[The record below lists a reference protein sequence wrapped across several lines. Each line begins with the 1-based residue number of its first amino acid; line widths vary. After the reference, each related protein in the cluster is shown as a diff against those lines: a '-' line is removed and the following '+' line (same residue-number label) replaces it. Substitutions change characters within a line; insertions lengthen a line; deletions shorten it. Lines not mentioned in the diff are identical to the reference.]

1 MRGSICGVMAL
12 VVAAGMALPVSA
24 QVERC
29 EYLVVDGTII
39 VHKPY
44 RVEYQVSERQLRKG
58 GETKTVEYTQAAVI
72 GLQGVWMNSRTDAP
86 SPEEESPS
94 TGVCVYDPVAG
105 LRTTWSVPGK
115 LAMQMKIAEIEASHS
130 SCAKKE
136 TFEAELSRAKPVV
149 EDLGRETIQGYVAHG
164 VRTSRSFPTLVNG
177 KSKPIAR
184 SVEIWRAGV
193 SGVDGSAGIELSGH
207 ARLDDPWYWSKSEK
221 SEYFRGNVPEF
232 FEAAHGSVSLLV
244 REVVDDP
251 RYGSRSEEL
260 HDFRQDDPGSVAF
273 QPPEGYKIAMK
284 KAPASACPS
293 EKDAATTE
301 PPLLPAE

>member
-1 MRGSICGVMAL
+1 MRGSIGGVMAL

-29 EYLVVDGTII
+29 EYLIAHGAII
-39 VHKPY
+39 VYKPY
-44 RVEYQVSERQLRKG
+44 RVEYRISERQLQKD
-58 GETKTVEYTQAAVI
+58 GETKAVEFTQAAVI
-72 GLQGVWMNSRTDAP
+72 GLQGVWMNSRADAP

-94 TGVCVYDPVAG
+94 TNVCVYDPIAG
-105 LRTTWSVPGK
+105 LRTTWSAPGK
-115 LAMQMKIAEIEASHS
+115 QATRMRIAEIEASHS
-130 SCAKKE
+130 SCAKKG

-149 EDLGRETIQGYVAHG
+149 EDLGTETIQGYVAHG

-177 KSKPIAR
+177 KSKTIVR
-184 SVEIWRAGV
+184 SVEIWRTGIPGLNGA
-193 SGVDGSAGIELSGH
+193 AGIELTDH
-207 ARLDDPWYWSKSEK
+207 DHLDDPWFWSKSEK
-221 SEYFRGNVPEF
+221 LAYFRGNVPEF
-232 FEAAHGSVSLLV
+232 FEAAHGSISLLV
-244 REVVDDP
+244 RELVDDP

-273 QPPEGYKIAMK
+273 QPPEGYKIVMK

-301 PPLLPAE
+301 PPPLPAE